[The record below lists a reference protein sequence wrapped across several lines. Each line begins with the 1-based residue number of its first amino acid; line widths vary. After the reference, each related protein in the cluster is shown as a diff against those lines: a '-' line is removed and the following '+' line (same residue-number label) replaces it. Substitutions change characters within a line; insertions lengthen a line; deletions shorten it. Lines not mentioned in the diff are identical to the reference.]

1 MRSHSG
7 TDHRGDGQQNA
18 RFAIAPA
25 VSFDVLKVHLV
36 FFAAAGVTVLGF
48 AVGTIGSTAGRVALG
63 IVCLGLAAIDVAL
76 WRTTIARRSRELVI
90 DERDGELWAPGS
102 RLVASMFLIALVST
116 IAYPIAFLVGI
127 LRGELTTGSAAAFAM
142 SLLVAVICL
151 PVLIMVAMGMYRL
164 NGLVL
169 TRDAITYRGYR
180 REWSAN
186 WAELDRVEITPE
198 PRVAIRVSG
207 ADAEIRVPAGLMASG
222 PVPLAEYVDDL
233 LRNPDRRPSKLP
245 SN

>member
-1 MRSHSG
+1 MRSHFG
-7 TDHRGDGQQNA
+7 TDHPGNGEQGA

-25 VSFDVLKVHLV
+25 MSVEVLKVHLV

-63 IVCLGLAAIDVAL
+63 IVCLGLAAIDIAL
-76 WRTTIARRSRELVI
+76 WRTSIARRSRKLVI
-90 DERDGELWAPGS
+90 DERDGALWAPGS
-102 RLVASMFLIALVST
+102 RLVASMFVIALVST

-164 NGLVL
+164 NALVL
-169 TRDAITYRGYR
+169 TQDTITYRGYR

-198 PRVAIRVSG
+198 PRVAIRISG
-207 ADAEIRVPAGLMASG
+207 PIAEIRVPAGLMASG
-222 PVPLAEYVDDL
+222 PVPLADYVDDL
-233 LRNPDRRPSKLP
+233 LRHPNRRPSKVP
-245 SN
+245 TN